1 VNLETL
7 NSCLTKQDDTAIKE
21 SLKLGETLDVD
32 ATPAL
37 FINGEKIEGALPL
50 EYVYRMIDN
59 ALIASG
65 QTPPPPVPIPAQPQ
79 APPAT
84 KPGN

>member
-1 VNLETL
+1 VV
-7 NSCLTKQDDTAIKE
+7 KQDDTAVKA
-21 SLKLGETLDVD
+21 SMKLGESLGVD

-65 QTPPPPVPIPAQPQ
+65 QTPPPPPPAAPTPTQTQ
-79 APPAT
+79 TPPAT

>member
-1 VNLETL
+1 M
-7 NSCLTKQDDTAIKE
+7 
-21 SLKLGETLDVD
+21 KLGESLGVD

-37 FINGEKIEGALPL
+37 FINGEKLEGALPL

-65 QTPPPPVPIPAQPQ
+65 QTPPPPPPATPAPPAPAQPQ
-79 APPAT
+79 TSPAT

>member
-1 VNLETL
+1 
-7 NSCLTKQDDTAIKE
+7 
-21 SLKLGETLDVD
+21 VD

-37 FINGEKIEGALPL
+37 FINGEKLEGALPL

-65 QTPPPPVPIPAQPQ
+65 QTPPPPSAAPAQTQPQ
-79 APPAT
+79 TAPAT